1 MKGRLCSRPDFC
13 IDAAPFLYTAMTS
26 SSTSERITQLLH
38 RLTTGD
44 EAAEPDLVGELYVEL
59 RAIAQAFTRG
69 RQHQTLHATALINEA
84 YVKLLGAERQWE
96 SRTHF
101 YAVAARAMRQV
112 LADHAR
118 RKQALKRQ
126 ADAQR
131 VTLHSGVIQTE
142 FSTDELDVEELDA
155 ALNDLS
161 ELNERH
167 ARVVELRFLAGLTIA
182 ETAEVL
188 GVSHGTVESD
198 WRMSRAW
205 LRRRLGGAE
214 E

>member
-1 MKGRLCSRPDFC
+1 MPS
-13 IDAAPFLYTAMTS
+13 TS
-26 SSTSERITQLLH
+26 STERITLLLQ
-38 RLTTGD
+38 RLTSGD
-44 EAAEPDLVGELYVEL
+44 TDAEPDLLSELYSEL
-59 RAIAQAFTRG
+59 RAIAQSFTRG
-69 RQHQTLHATALINEA
+69 RNNQTLHATALINEA
-84 YVKLLGAERQWE
+84 YVKLLGSNSQWE

-126 ADAQR
+126 ADVQR
-131 VTLHSGVIQTE
+131 VTLHSGVIEAEMAT
-142 FSTDELDVEELDA
+142 SALDAEELDA
-155 ALNDLS
+155 ALTQLA
-161 ELNERH
+161 EFNERH

-188 GVSHGTVESD
+188 GVSHGTVEAD

-205 LRRRLGGAE
+205 LRRRLGGSE
-214 E
+214 EE

>member
-1 MKGRLCSRPDFC
+1 M
-13 IDAAPFLYTAMTS
+13 TALPAS
-26 SSTSERITQLLH
+26 QRITQLLQQ
-38 RLTTGD
+38 LTSGD
-44 EAAEPDLVGELYVEL
+44 PSAEPDLVGELYVEL
-59 RAIAQAFTRG
+59 RSIAQAFTRG

-84 YVKLLGAERQWE
+84 YVKLLGSDRPWE

-126 ADAQR
+126 GDARR
-131 VTLHSGVIQTE
+131 VTLHSGVIQQEMSTE
-142 FSTDELDVEELDA
+142 ELDVEELDA
-155 ALNDLS
+155 ALS
-161 ELNERH
+161 ELARLNERH

-188 GVSHGTVESD
+188 GVSHGTIESD

-205 LRRRLGGAE
+205 LRRRLGGPEA
-214 E
+214 